1 MGQPEKSLRSVVRR
15 LQDESDDQQDQDKLL
30 SKKASKIQM
39 SSNKHPELG
48 STNYSESK
56 LDESDPEIQE
66 IEQVLMEEEEASHSQ
81 RRSGFS
87 SEEENNVSELKDH
100 LYESS
105 MEYKPGTG
113 FGNSLQQRVEGHKN
127 EFVEKV
133 RKLIQAGEAEKRRNG
148 DKESEEQSN

>member
-48 STNYSESK
+48 STNYSESDQ
-56 LDESDPEIQE
+56 DESDPEIQE
-66 IEQVLMEEEEASHSQ
+66 IAQVLMEEEEASHSQ
-81 RRSGFS
+81 RRFGSS
-87 SEEENNVSELKDH
+87 SEEENNVSELKDR

-113 FGNSLQQRVEGHKN
+113 FGNSLQQRVEGHKG
-127 EFVEKV
+127 EFIERV
-133 RKLIQAGEAEKRRNG
+133 REMIAAIDRK
-148 DKESEEQSN
+148 KEEE